1 MAELIEIK
9 RVLIGP
15 ENMTASV
22 RLADDAPIMTS
33 EDLEGTTY
41 VYRLL
46 PHIVEHKVE
55 DAEGGIFREV
65 MGSTNLADLLAHV
78 TIELLGQ
85 TRLLE
90 EPPAVRTWANGAR
103 GRAYKIEIACPDD
116 VLVVTALSCG
126 AWIMDWAYRGASDPD
141 PDIDAIVAGL
151 VQLVE
156 NVGNEGEDLVVDY
169 DAPKPPEEASEPED
183 EAAPVDELDAET
195 LEEEGDAGYTGQ
207 IDFSKQYVFGK
218 QRSYEED
225 ADAEE
230 EGADIDAADTEEAI
244 ADEEADIKQDAATE
258 EEPAEEEPVE
268 EPQPLWTEAP
278 DLSERVAI
286 SERAAALEAE
296 INRFMES
303 VRIDAGLLS
312 AKQAVPAEEPVAQA
326 ADAGAP
332 VASDEAEGD
341 VEPTAEVDKPV
352 ASGAPEEPAA
362 QASDA
367 EVPASAGLAEDDAR
381 IEAEI
386 DRLMASIEALR
397 DALSKNAR

>member
-46 PHIVEHKVE
+46 PHIVEHRVE

-126 AWIMDWAYRGASDPD
+126 AWIMDWAYRGAGDPD

-156 NVGNEGEDLVVDY
+156 NVGDEGEDLVVDY
-169 DAPKPPEEASEPED
+169 DAPKLPEEPSESED
-183 EAAPVDELDAET
+183 EQGNGAAVDELDVEAFEAEAGT
-195 LEEEGDAGYTGQ
+195 GYTGQ

-218 QRSYEED
+218 QRSFEDD
-225 ADAEE
+225 ADAE
-230 EGADIDAADTEEAI
+230 AADADADEADAESEAVV
-244 ADEEADIKQDAATE
+244 ADEEADIEQGDL
-258 EEPAEEEPVE
+258 AEEEPVE
-268 EPQPLWTEAP
+268 QPQPLWTEAP

-286 SERAAALEAE
+286 EERAAALEAE
-296 INRFMES
+296 INEFLES
-303 VRIDAGLLS
+303 IKASSSMSDDAE
-312 AKQAVPAEEPVAQA
+312 QAEPEEQAEQE
-326 ADAGAP
+326 AGA
-332 VASDEAEGD
+332 VAPEGQAEGQAD
-341 VEPTAEVDKPV
+341 QMPDAE
-352 ASGAPEEPAA
+352 APAA
-362 QASDA
+362 VELS
-367 EVPASAGLAEDDAR
+367 EDEAR

-397 DALSKNAR
+397 DALGKNPR